1 MAITAVSAIR
11 CETMLH
17 SPCTKCKYLGQLGTH
32 QRPGLVL
39 CNLEQLQLKL
49 PQSKMILQNDSV
61 SICTWLLMDTE
72 CTRKEQR
79 QESFL
84 MDVGQHDTWM
94 NHCSS
99 SGVECCSP
107 HLLTW
112 GSINNIHTEVLLFS
126 IWSVNLKL
134 ISHLF
139 SQKLLED
146 HLIKN
151 ASNSESKVF
160 YLKMKGDYY
169 RYLAEVASGENKT
182 SELTS
187 VLQLFYSHTS
197 ICKFSFI

>member
-1 MAITAVSAIR
+1 MK
-11 CETMLH
+11 
-17 SPCTKCKYLGQLGTH
+17 PCCTVLAQNASIWGRRQLGTH

-72 CTRKEQR
+72 CTRKEQNAGELSNGCR
-79 QESFL
+79 PAWHLDEPSLIQWC
-84 MDVGQHDTWM
+84 WM
-94 NHCSS
+94 LQSS
-99 SGVECCSP
+99 Y
-107 HLLTW
+107 LLTW

-187 VLQLFYSHTS
+187 VLRLFYSHTS